1 MFLAEMQ
8 LGPIAIE
15 DPKRFLAQV
24 LGFLLLFIVLWFVNV
39 PVLSRPHVRGLLV
52 DREVRVEE
60 VHNQIS
66 TAIVDTQKVHDDY
79 ADRLKNIEAEAKE
92 RIAAAVREADAVHVE
107 IIADAKEAAA
117 YVKRRTE
124 EELSREQTRQRILL
138 RRKIV
143 ELSLDAAEASV
154 GTLNS
159 DAVQRSLISDFIA
172 TTGISGT
179 RMPETA
185 NG

>member
-1 MFLAEMQ
+1 MQ
-8 LGPIAIE
+8 IGPIAIE

-24 LGFLLLFIVLWFVNV
+24 LGFLLLFAILWFVNV
-39 PVLSRPHVRGLLV
+39 PVLSRPHLRGLLV
-52 DREVRVEE
+52 DREIRVEE
-60 VHNQIS
+60 VHNQIA

-79 ADRLKNIEAEAKE
+79 ADRLKNIEAESKE

-107 IIADAKEAAA
+107 IIADAKVAAA
-117 YVKRRTE
+117 YVKRRTV
-124 EELSREQTRQRILL
+124 EELAREQNRQRILL
-138 RRKIV
+138 RRRIV

-154 GTLNS
+154 STLNS

-172 TTGISGT
+172 NTGTAGT
-179 RMPETA
+179 SMTEIA